1 MNKDGFL
8 KTWEHLNTE
17 ICLQNHKN
25 STYPISLS
33 NRDSYY
39 LGGILRSSENM
50 LESID
55 LCPNSVCNSK
65 NKNEPEQSKC
75 LLVEK
80 CINTCNLL
88 VTKYQYG

>member
-1 MNKDGFL
+1 MASSRLGNAWIQKYVYKIITIQL
-8 KTWEHLNTE
+8 T
-17 ICLQNHKN
+17 
-25 STYPISLS
+25 PISLS
-33 NRDSYY
+33 NGDSSY

-80 CINTCNLL
+80 CINTRNLL